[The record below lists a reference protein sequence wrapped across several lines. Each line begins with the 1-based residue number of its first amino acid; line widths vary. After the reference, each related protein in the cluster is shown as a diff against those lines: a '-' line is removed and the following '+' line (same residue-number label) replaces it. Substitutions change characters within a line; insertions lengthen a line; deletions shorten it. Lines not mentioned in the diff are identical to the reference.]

1 MKKGWF
7 VREPPFFAVFSRHLM
22 VKVPFMYFHV

>member
-7 VREPPFFAVFSRHLM
+7 TKEPPFLPLFRHLM